1 MIVMSNKI
9 TRIFTWLIFI
19 ICISVTV
26 MWISPALGTELYF
39 SGIKVTTEQSID
51 IPVMIDQVDNLAGV
65 KMLIKYDSKI
75 LTYKNAVKTKHTSS
89 LIHIVNN
96 KKPGV
101 LIVVM
106 AGAKGIKGKNFPLF
120 LLQFD
125 IKKGLKNNSAIKIN
139 IFDLQLMSD
148 QLKNIKCKIRP
159 NTLRFIKQ

>member
-1 MIVMSNKI
+1 
-9 TRIFTWLIFI
+9 
-19 ICISVTV
+19 
-26 MWISPALGTELYF
+26 MWITPALGTELYF
-39 SGIKVTTEQSID
+39 SEIKATTKQSID

-65 KMLIKYDSKI
+65 KMLIKYDTKI

-101 LIVVM
+101 LIIVM

-120 LLQFD
+120 LLKFD
-125 IKKGLKNNSAIKIN
+125 VKKGLKNNSAIKIN
-139 IFDLQLMSD
+139 ISDLQLMSD
-148 QLKNIKCKIRP
+148 QLKNIKCRIRP